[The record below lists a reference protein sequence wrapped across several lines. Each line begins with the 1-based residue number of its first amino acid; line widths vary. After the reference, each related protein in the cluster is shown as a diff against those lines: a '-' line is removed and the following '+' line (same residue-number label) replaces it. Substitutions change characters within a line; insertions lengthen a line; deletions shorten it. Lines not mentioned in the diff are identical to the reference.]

1 MVREISC
8 HDNILQLHLHKD
20 EDPRVA
26 ETAVVGYGHEDYG
39 EGNLSVIILVLLDVL
54 KRFMET
60 DTIVIQVLITLASY
74 GRTGEQ

>member
-8 HDNILQLHLHKD
+8 HDNTLQLLLCKD

-39 EGNLSVIILVLLDVL
+39 EGMYVCIL
-54 KRFMET
+54 
-60 DTIVIQVLITLASY
+60 
-74 GRTGEQ
+74 

>member
-8 HDNILQLHLHKD
+8 YDDILQLFLHKD

-39 EGNLSVIILVLLDVL
+39 EGIL
-54 KRFMET
+54 
-60 DTIVIQVLITLASY
+60 TIPLCTLTSCLFSDNIPHKHACL
-74 GRTGEQ
+74 Q

>member
-1 MVREISC
+1 M
-8 HDNILQLHLHKD
+8 
-20 EDPRVA
+20 
-26 ETAVVGYGHEDYG
+26 
-39 EGNLSVIILVLLDVL
+39 IILVLLDVL